1 MTDEEKKDFV
11 ATNFSDYSKSTRD
24 EENLRKN
31 AKLLYVFLT
40 VPDEA
45 EKYVHSDSTN
55 NCIHCYNV
63 EILNIFEPELHLI
76 NTKAMIIKRI
86 IK

>member
-11 ATNFSDYSKSTRD
+11 ATNFRDYSKSTRD

-31 AKLLYVFLT
+31 AKLLYIFLT